1 MHADWPAGRIP
12 GEVLILQSTTMPM
25 PRILYVLIQAFLTL
39 VPTVHRGQSMYRT
52 DVLVVGGGTGGT
64 AAGLQSARLG
74 VRTLVV
80 EEGPWLGG
88 MLSAAGVSATDGN
101 HNMPSGLWHA
111 FREAVYARYGGP
123 DKVATGW
130 VSNTHFEPRV
140 ADSIL
145 KAFAARERR
154 LTVWYGQRF
163 LRPLMEE
170 GRVAGAVFRDLASGR
185 DVQVRARIVVDAT
198 ELGDLMAAAGASY
211 DLGMEASRLTGEKVN
226 VPESSDIVQDITFT
240 AILKDYGRDADCT
253 LVRPAGY
260 DPMEFDG
267 CCRDFCSE
275 PSKLTTNVSK
285 EQLMDYA
292 RLPNGKYLINWPG
305 KGNDIYLNMI
315 PMNGE
320 QRAEAIA
327 RAKAK
332 TLRFIHFLQT
342 QFGYKHLGLADDE
355 FPTADRL
362 PLMPYHRE
370 GRRLQGVVRFDLN
383 HISEP
388 FRQPL
393 ALYRTGI
400 AVGDYPVDHHHRE
413 NLSAPQHLGF
423 YPVPSFNI
431 PLGALIPKRTDGLIV
446 VEKGISVSNA
456 ANGTTRLQPVV
467 MLTGQAAGAL
477 AALSVR
483 QRRQP
488 REVPVREVQ
497 SALLEARAYLMPYY
511 DVKPDHPQFNEIQ
524 KAGATGILKG
534 VGQPHQWANRTWFHP
549 DSLVRITEVK
559 AGLMECLGSDLGDG
573 GEWMTVEQA
582 FRALAGAVPADAA
595 RRWPG
600 WGLQDYRAERPIR
613 RAEFAVLLDRLTDA
627 FGKRAVDHKGAFI
640 QPNHTTKQGS

>member
-1 MHADWPAGRIP
+1 M
-12 GEVLILQSTTMPM
+12 Q
-25 PRILYVLIQAFLTL
+25 RILYVLGSAYLTL
-39 VPTVHRGQSMYRT
+39 VPMVHRGQSLRRT

-64 AAGLQSARLG
+64 AAGLQAARSG
-74 VRTLVV
+74 VRTLLV

-101 HNMPSGLWHA
+101 HQMPSGLWNE
-111 FREAVYARYGGP
+111 FREAIYARYGGP

-145 KAFAARERR
+145 KTFAARERR
-154 LTVWYGQRF
+154 LTVWYGHRF
-163 LRPLMEE
+163 LRPLMLD
-170 GRVAGAVFRDLASGR
+170 GRVAGAVFQELSTGR
-185 DVQVRARIVVDAT
+185 EVQVRARCVVDAT

-226 VPESSDIVQDITFT
+226 VPESSDIVQDITYT

-267 CCRDFCSE
+267 CCRDFCSV
-275 PSKLTTNVSK
+275 PAKLTTNVSK

-315 PMNGE
+315 PMGGE
-320 QRAEAIA
+320 ARERAVAE
-327 RAKAK
+327 AKAK
-332 TLRFIHFLQT
+332 TLRFIYFLQT
-342 QFGYKHLGLADDE
+342 HFGYRHLGLADDE

-370 GRRLQGVVRFDLN
+370 GRRLRGVVRFDLN

-388 FRQPL
+388 FRQPM

-413 NLSAPQHLGF
+413 NLAAPQHLGF

-431 PLGALIPKRTDGLIV
+431 PLGALIPERVDGLV
-446 VEKGISVSNA
+446 VAEKGISVSNA

-467 MLTGQAAGAL
+467 LLTGQAAGLL

-488 REVPVREVQ
+488 REVSVRAVQ
-497 SALLEARAYLMPYY
+497 SGLLEVRAYLMPYY
-511 DVKPDHPQFNEIQ
+511 DVKPDHPHFREIQ

-534 VGQPHQWANRTWFHP
+534 VGQPYQWANRTWFHP
-549 DSLVRITEVK
+549 DSLVRIAEVRS
-559 AGLMECLGSDLGDG
+559 GLMDCLGRGLEAG
-573 GEWMTVEQA
+573 GEWLTVAEA
-582 FRALAGAVPADAA
+582 FRALSGAVPADAA
-595 RRWPG
+595 GRWAA
-600 WGLQDYRAERPIR
+600 WGLGEFSAGRSIR
-613 RAEFAVLLDRLTDA
+613 RGEFAVLLDRLADA
-627 FGKRAVDHKGAFI
+627 FGTRAVDHKGAFI

>member
-1 MHADWPAGRIP
+1 MQRLKSIFVSLTTAW
-12 GEVLILQSTTMPM
+12 VLTPVMLSAQS
-25 PRILYVLIQAFLTL
+25 RL
-39 VPTVHRGQSMYRT
+39 HT

-64 AAGLQSARLG
+64 AAGLQSARMG
-74 VRTLVV
+74 VRTLLV

-101 HNMPSGLWHA
+101 HNMPAGLWNE

-123 DKVATGW
+123 GRVATGW

-140 ADSIL
+140 GDSIL

-154 LTVWYGQRF
+154 LTVLYGHRF
-163 LRPLMEE
+163 VRALTE
-170 GRVAGAVFRDLASGR
+170 GGRMSGAVFLDLATGR
-185 DVQVRARIVVDAT
+185 ERTVTARCVIDAT
-198 ELGDLMAAAGASY
+198 ELGDVMASAGVPS
-211 DLGMEASRLTGEKVN
+211 DMGMEASRLTGEKVN
-226 VPESSDIVQDITFT
+226 VPESSDIVQDITYT

-267 CCRDFCSE
+267 CCRDYCSV

-292 RLPNGKYLINWPG
+292 KLPNGKYLINWPG

-315 PMNGE
+315 PMNGD
-320 QRAEAIA
+320 QRAEAVA
-327 RAKAK
+327 QAKAK
-332 TLRFIHFLQT
+332 TLRFIYFLQT
-342 QFGYKHLGLADDE
+342 QFGYKHLGLTDDE
-355 FPTADRL
+355 FPTPDRL

-370 GRRLQGVVRFDLN
+370 GRRLRGLVRFDLN
-383 HISEP
+383 HISDP
-388 FRQPL
+388 YSQSM

-413 NLSAPQHLGF
+413 NLAAPQHLGF

-431 PLGALIPKRTDGLIV
+431 PLGALIPERMDGLV
-446 VEKGISVSNA
+446 VAEKGISVSNA

-477 AALSVR
+477 AALSAR
-483 QRRQP
+483 QRKQP
-488 REVPVREVQ
+488 RSVSVREVQ
-497 SALLEARAYLMPYY
+497 SALLDAKAYLMPYY
-511 DVKPDHPQFNEIQ
+511 DVKPGHPHFREIQ

-534 VGQPHQWANRTWFHP
+534 VGQPYQWANRTWFHP

-559 AGLMECLGSDLGDG
+559 AGLLECLGRRLEAD
-573 GEWMTVEQA
+573 GEWLTVAEA
-582 FRALAGAVPADAA
+582 FQALAGQAPADAA
-595 RRWPG
+595 SRWAD
-600 WGLQDYRAERPIR
+600 WGLKDFSTVRQIR
-613 RAEFAVLLDRLTDA
+613 RAEFAVMLDRLSDA
-627 FGKRAVDHKGAFI
+627 FGKCQVDHKGAFI
-640 QPNHTTKQGS
+640 QPNHTTKQ